1 MFLLLLLLLLSS
13 PVDVFVVAIHCV
25 ILLVCSQFENFLMGL
40 IVCVA
45 VVKIKKA
52 MVYVTTLPICL
63 RGCSKNKEG
72 YNLPIFYNPNS
83 Y

>member
-1 MFLLLLLLLLSS
+1 MFLLLQSIVL
-13 PVDVFVVAIHCV
+13 
-25 ILLVCSQFENFLMGL
+25 LLVCSQFEHFLMGL

-72 YNLPIFYNPNS
+72 YGLRNKLTYFFYNPNS